1 MLGRAAMAKYW
12 SVSDED
18 AEFTKHLIRHFILAK
33 KLGIAPHTSTA
44 DLAKLNGIWQGRDDD
59 DVAQAEYKQI
69 WMRVEDEIKETNN
82 VR

>member
-1 MLGRAAMAKYW
+1 MGKYW

-18 AEFTKHLIRHFILAK
+18 AEFTKCWIRRFILAK
-33 KLGIAPHTSTA
+33 RLGVTPHTSKTEQT
-44 DLAKLNGIWQGRDDD
+44 KLNEIWHARDHD

>member
-1 MLGRAAMAKYW
+1 MKYW

-18 AEFTKHLIRHFILAK
+18 VEFTKHWIRRFVLAK
-33 KLGIAPHTSTA
+33 RLGVTPTISKA
-44 DLAKLNGIWQGRDDD
+44 DLAKLNGIWHARDHD

-69 WMRVEDEIKETNN
+69 WMRVEDEIKEPNN